1 MVLCVCSFT
10 HTQTLSQDYTVLV
23 RDLTTTLLFLVV
35 FLKWHSEELREAGKK
50 NKKGEEEEEGGRRK
64 YVFSSTVDASS
75 SVNALFVA
83 VADIFHCW
91 FSSPVRPAVHCS
103 SYAVCT

>member
-1 MVLCVCSFT
+1 M
-10 HTQTLSQDYTVLV
+10 LV

-64 YVFSSTVDASS
+64 YVFSTVDASS